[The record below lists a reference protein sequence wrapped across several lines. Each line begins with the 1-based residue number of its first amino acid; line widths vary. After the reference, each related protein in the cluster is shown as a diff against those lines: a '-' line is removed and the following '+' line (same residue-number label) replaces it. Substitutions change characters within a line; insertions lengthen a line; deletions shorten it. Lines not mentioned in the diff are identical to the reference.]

1 MASPPDQNGLKVNV
15 MARQSLYINVA
26 DPVASPETVQ
36 HMILEQLARRGVKLS
51 SILVTSNPGNMS
63 GLQIGQ
69 ELATRA
75 VKDSAVFHM
84 FNSNPSLPS
93 WDKLPE
99 HEGQTSSAQQ
109 LDVLTQ
115 KPITW
120 FYDPM
125 PKADSTL
132 SSAYYSPP
140 FASNHVSVAPAKD
153 DQFEADDGPTPSTS
167 VSRTLYRVRKQKP
180 KRGKRGPKHADAS
193 LARPRTRAQ
202 KRAAL
207 EALEAQMQA
216 RSNRSE
222 KRIVASI
229 QDPFNFASRVE
240 RLGIKLAL
248 DQYGHK
254 RQQQLKKRL
263 AKATEKRWRGQPRD
277 LTDDDKMDVIT
288 KELEKAFEKL

>member
-1 MASPPDQNGLKVNV
+1 MASSPDQNVLQVNV
-15 MARQSLYINVA
+15 MAMQSLYINVP
-26 DPVASPETVQ
+26 DPAASPETVQ
-36 HMILEQLARRGVKLS
+36 HMILGKLARRGVKLS
-51 SILVTSNPGNMS
+51 SILVTSNPGNVS
-63 GLQIGQ
+63 GLQVGQ

-93 WDKLPE
+93 WDKLPDNE
-99 HEGQTSSAQQ
+99 EETPFAPH

-120 FYDPM
+120 FYDPI

-132 SSAYYSPP
+132 SSASPGP
-140 FASNHVSVAPAKD
+140 PIAPNHASVAPAKD
-153 DQFEADDGPTPSTS
+153 NQAEAGDGPTPSTS
-167 VSRTLYRVRKQKP
+167 VSRTPYRVSKRQP
-180 KRGKRGPKHADAS
+180 KRGKRGPKQADES

-207 EALEAQMQA
+207 EALEAKMQA
-216 RSNRSE
+216 RSSRPE
-222 KRIVASI
+222 KRFLART
-229 QDPFNFASRVE
+229 QNPFNFASRVE
-240 RLGIKLAL
+240 RIGIKLAL
-248 DQYGHK
+248 DQYGHQ

-263 AKATEKRWRGQPRD
+263 ARATENRWRGQPRD

-288 KELEKAFEKL
+288 KEFEKAFEKM